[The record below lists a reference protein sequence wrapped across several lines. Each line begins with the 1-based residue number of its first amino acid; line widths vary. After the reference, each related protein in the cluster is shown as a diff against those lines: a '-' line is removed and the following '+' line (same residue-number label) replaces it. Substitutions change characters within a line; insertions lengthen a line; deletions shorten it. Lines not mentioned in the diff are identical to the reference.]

1 MEPGTW
7 NTGVVQC
14 PPIQVTSSRVVEAQE
29 VSKVRKLFVSCA
41 VAAVAAVAL
50 SRSPL
55 GASSHREAPLIS
67 QDPLAD
73 NTDVYAFVSPQR
85 PDRVVL
91 ISNFIPLQFPS
102 SGPNFWR
109 FDDSVLYEIMVDN
122 TGDAVEDVTYQFR
135 FTTQTRNPDT
145 FLYNTG
151 VVTSFDDSDLNV
163 RQFYSL
169 TRVLGPRRTGS
180 ATVLAE
186 NVPVLPAYVGTTSM
200 PNYGLLGNGVNFIA
214 PYDIRVFAGPR
225 DEGFYVDLG
234 ATFDLLQE
242 RSLVPGRGGPIDSL
256 AGFNV
261 HSLALEIPIAQ
272 LTRTG
277 ARPGG
282 QNDPNATV
290 GVWSTASRPAVTTRT
305 PGGQINTGGFV
316 QVSRLGNPLVN
327 EVVIPLSTKDAFNS
341 LEPTGDGA
349 ALGFVTNPI
358 LPPLLTA
365 LFGVQTPPTPR
376 NDLVTIFL
384 TGIPGLN
391 QIGTNPRPSEM
402 LRLNTAIPSSRNPH
416 RLGVLAGDFAGFPN
430 GRRVG
435 DDVVDI
441 ALQAMAGATPLT
453 PNFVRPPNNR
463 IGDGVERNDVE
474 YMAEF
479 PFLALPHAGR
489 DDGERPRLRQVP
501 NER

>member
-1 MEPGTW
+1 VKKWISAALVLGLV
-7 NTGVVQC
+7 G
-14 PPIQVTSSRVVEAQE
+14 A
-29 VSKVRKLFVSCA
+29 L
-41 VAAVAAVAL
+41 VA
-50 SRSPL
+50 RT

-73 NTDVYAFVSPQR
+73 NTDLYAFVSPER

-109 FDDSVLYEIMVDN
+109 FDDNVMYEIMVDN
-122 TGDAVEDVTYQFR
+122 TGDAVEDITFQFR
-135 FTTQTRNPDT
+135 FRTEIRNPNT

-151 VVTSFDDSDLNV
+151 PVTSFDDPDLNV
-163 RQFYSL
+163 RQFYTV
-169 TRVLGPRRTGS
+169 TRVTGPRRTG
-180 ATVLAE
+180 AARVIAD
-186 NVPVLPAYVGTTSM
+186 NVPVMPANVGVSSM
-200 PNYGLLGNGVNFIA
+200 SNYNGQIGTGVF
-214 PYDIRVFAGPR
+214 PQEFDGVRLFAGPR

-234 ATFDLLQE
+234 ATFDLLQF
-242 RSLVPGRGGPIDSL
+242 RSLVPSLGSPIDSL
-256 AGFNV
+256 AGYNV
-261 HSLALEIPIAQ
+261 HSIAIETPIAS

-277 ARPGG
+277 TRPGSAA
-282 QNDPNATV
+282 DPNATI
-290 GVWSTASRPAVTTRT
+290 GVWSTASRMSTTTRT
-305 PGGQINTGGFV
+305 AGSQSHSGNWV

-327 EVVIPLSTKDAFNS
+327 EVVIPVGVKDTFNG

-349 ALGFVTNPI
+349 ALSFVTNP
-358 LPPLLTA
+358 LVPPLMTA

-391 QIGTNPRPSEM
+391 QIGTSPRPSEM
-402 LRLNTAIPSSRNPH
+402 LRLNTGIPPAVSRH
-416 RLGVLAGDFAGFPN
+416 RLGVLGGDLAGFPN

-453 PNFVRPPNNR
+453 PDFVRAPNN
-463 IGDGVERNDVE
+463 IVGDGVNQNDKE
-474 YMAEF
+474 YLSTF
-479 PFLALPHAGR
+479 PYLAYPHAGR
-489 DDGERPRLRQVP
+489 DASGEPRLRRV
-501 NER
+501 N